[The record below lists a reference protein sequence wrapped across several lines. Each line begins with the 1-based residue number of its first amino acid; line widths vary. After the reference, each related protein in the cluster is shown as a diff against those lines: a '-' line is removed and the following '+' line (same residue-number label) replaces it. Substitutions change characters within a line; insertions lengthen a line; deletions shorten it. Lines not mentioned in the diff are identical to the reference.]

1 MKRKVTFLLL
11 GIWMT
16 SIFSLQADEGM
27 WLLTMLKKMN
37 MDRMQEMGL
46 KLSAEDIYSINQS
59 SVKDAV
65 VNFGGFCTGEIV
77 SDQGLILTNHHCGYG
92 AIQEHSTP
100 EHNYLKDGFWAQTK
114 EDEIPID
121 GLFVSFLVRME
132 NVSESIIPELTDEM
146 DETERAQK
154 IN

>member
-59 SVKDAV
+59 SIKDAV

-77 SDQGLILTNHHCGYG
+77 SSKGLIFTNHHCGEG
-92 AIQEHSTP
+92 AIHEVSTQEN
-100 EHNYLKDGFWAQTK
+100 NYLKNGFWAQSFEAEK
-114 EDEIPID
+114 PIE
-121 GLFVSFLVRME
+121 GLHVSFLVRME
-132 NVSESIIPELTDEM
+132 DVTKRVNKELEEDMTES
-146 DETERAQK
+146 
-154 IN
+154 